1 MECKQ
6 WTWNM
11 NGGGVSMWNALCHF
25 VHDKSMNDSL
35 GMRTNIFSLYT
46 NGFGGVYHGLTENHH
61 TYYICDRIDVRI
73 HTTYEWICSI
83 ILWHH
88 VPIIYPR
95 AHNTHYTIYYV
106 IVFLFL
112 SICHDAL
119 LFFFYSFNDFPF
131 ATESA
136 CPCRCST
143 LNTHFK
149 LTHIRLYANVYL
161 SYRWL
166 FGCTRLS
173 QSRACAM

>member
-1 MECKQ
+1 MVVVCLCETRCVTLSTINL
-6 WTWNM
+6 WTIHLAWEQTYFLCTQM
-11 NGGGVSMWNALCHF
+11 ALVEF
-25 VHDKSMNDSL
+25 TMVWLK
-35 GMRTNIFSLYT
+35 TII
-46 NGFGGVYHGLTENHH
+46 H
-61 TYYICDRIDVRI
+61 TICDRIDVRI